1 MNSEPALKQLEMKFD
16 TDVPKTQQVKKLM
29 NDLLNYV
36 IGSDRKMRMC
46 LNQYKELIAVNK
58 NDIDAIDYTVMN
70 QCIIQI
76 EISFDHLYPTA
87 NAGFMNLC
95 YDNYPPNKNRLIQ
108 MFIRFT
114 KSIQLILYEIHLIR
128 GNITRIENLDRDD
141 STESYALLADLM
153 GLTNAII
160 THIDEQH
167 KIAYSK
173 ILEA

>member
-16 TDVPKTQQVKKLM
+16 TDLPKTQQVKKLM

-46 LNQYKELIAVNK
+46 LNRYKDLIAIN
-58 NDIDAIDYTVMN
+58 IDDKDYTIMN
-70 QCIIQI
+70 QWIIQI

-87 NAGFMNLC
+87 DAGFMNLC
-95 YDNYPPNKNRLIQ
+95 YDKYPANKNRLKQ

-128 GNITRIENLDRDD
+128 ANITSLENLDRDD
-141 STESYALLADLM
+141 SPESYAVLADLM

-167 KIAYSK
+167 KIAHSK
-173 ILEA
+173 TLED